1 MCWYGSV
8 WPGDRGLMC
17 IGSADLQS
25 SVRSRSLGVHC
36 LYVGRPDPAN
46 NKAVADRVAEDLEKS
61 SKVLHLHNPIY
72 RRLYPEWIYWKSM
85 ELLVTLRQDFTY
97 GVSGDSSS
105 SAVSYRSST
114 KMKNY

>member
-1 MCWYGSV
+1 MLVWVCV

-17 IGSADLQS
+17 KGSADLQS
-25 SVRSRSLGVHC
+25 SVRSRSLWVHC

-46 NKAVADRVAEDLEKS
+46 NKAVADGVAEDLEKS

-85 ELLVTLRQDFTY
+85 ELICYPEAGFHIRRVGRF
-97 GVSGDSSS
+97 
-105 SAVSYRSST
+105 
-114 KMKNY
+114 

>member
-1 MCWYGSV
+1 MCK
-8 WPGDRGLMC
+8 
-17 IGSADLQS
+17 GSADLQS

-61 SKVLHLHNPIY
+61 SKVLHLHNPIH
-72 RRLYPEWIYWKSM
+72 RRLYPEWYGTV
-85 ELLVTLRQDFTY
+85 LVTLRQDFTY

-114 KMKNY
+114 KKKNY

>member
-1 MCWYGSV
+1 MCK
-8 WPGDRGLMC
+8 
-17 IGSADLQS
+17 GSADLQS

-46 NKAVADRVAEDLEKS
+46 NKAVANGVAEDLEKS

-72 RRLYPEWIYWKSM
+72 PGMDLLEKYGTV
-85 ELLVTLRQDFTY
+85 LVTLRQDFTY